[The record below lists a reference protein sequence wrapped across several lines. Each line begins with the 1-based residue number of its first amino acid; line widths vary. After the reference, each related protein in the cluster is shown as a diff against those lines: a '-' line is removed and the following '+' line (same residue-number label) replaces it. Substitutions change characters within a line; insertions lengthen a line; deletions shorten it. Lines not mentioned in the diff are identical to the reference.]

1 MSPVIRG
8 ASEVSNTHRGTA
20 SEGVSKS
27 VWQGLYPQETWRNLW
42 QLSEQSIR
50 RLFQDEP
57 GVFILGDD
65 NPRGR
70 RGYQTLRIPEAVAM
84 RVWTFGAHEN

>member
-1 MSPVIRG
+1 MSNVIRG
-8 ASEVSNTHRGTA
+8 ASEVSNTPRGTA
-20 SEGVSKS
+20 SEGVSNPFGNVYTPKD
-27 VWQGLYPQETWRNLW
+27 LAELW

-57 GVFILGDD
+57 DVFKLGDD

-70 RGYQTLRIPEAVAM
+70 RGYTTLRIPEAVAQ
-84 RVWTFGAHEN
+84 RVWMERAR